1 MEKEETHIDEKLKEA
16 FNDGYLI
23 GKHRQ
28 ELAKSLQESYTKN
41 PTKETVG
48 ILSMLIEGIGE
59 GTKVIEHRSEVQKGF
74 EEIRKTRKGSEEE
87 KDLSID
93 IE

>member
-1 MEKEETHIDEKLKEA
+1 MENEETHIDEHLKEA
-16 FNDGYLI
+16 FNNGYLI

-41 PTKETVG
+41 PAKENVG
-48 ILSMLIEGIGE
+48 ILSMLIDGIGE
-59 GTKVIEHRSEVQKGF
+59 GTKAIKHKSEVEKGF
-74 EEIRKTRKGSEEE
+74 EEIRNTRKDNEEE
-87 KDLSID
+87 KELSPD

>member
-1 MEKEETHIDEKLKEA
+1 MEKEETHIDEHLKEA
-16 FNDGYLI
+16 FNNGYLI

-41 PTKETVG
+41 SPNEDVG
-48 ILSMLIEGIGE
+48 ILSMLIDGIGE
-59 GTKVIEHRSEVQKGF
+59 GTKAIEHRSEVEKGF
-74 EEIRKTRKGSEEE
+74 EEIKNTRKDNEEE
-87 KDLSID
+87 KELPLD

>member
-1 MEKEETHIDEKLKEA
+1 MENEETHIDEKLKEA

-28 ELAKSLQESYTKN
+28 ELAKSLSESYTKN
-41 PTKETVG
+41 PAKEDVG
-48 ILSMLIEGIGE
+48 ILSMLIDGIGE

-74 EEIRKTRKGSEEE
+74 DEIRNTRKDNEEE
-87 KDLSID
+87 KELTPEI
-93 IE
+93 